1 MNLIESL
8 DLITLS
14 LSKEKIKHALIGG
27 LALAAHGVTRAT
39 VDIDLL
45 INGDNKAAAKSAL
58 FNLGFSIFH
67 ETEEVLQ
74 LSGPAQLDIIFANRS
89 LSKKLL
95 SCAKHYND
103 FPLPVVSAE
112 GLIGLKI
119 QAYKNDSKRELQD
132 KADIQALLTQNP
144 DLDLSI
150 IKSYADLFNEWEFIL
165 KLKEL
170 IK

>member
-8 DLITLS
+8 NLVTTS
-14 LSKEKIKHALIGG
+14 LSKECIKHALIGG
-27 LALAAHGVTRAT
+27 LALAAHGVVRAT

-45 INGDNKAAAKSAL
+45 IDGDDKDAVKTVL

-67 ETEEVLQ
+67 ETDEILQ
-74 LSGPAQLDIIFANRS
+74 LSGPAQLDIILANRP
-89 LSKKLL
+89 LSKNLL
-95 SCAKHYND
+95 NQAKSYND

-119 QAYKNDSKRELQD
+119 QAYKNDPKRELQD
-132 KADIQALLTQNP
+132 KADIQALLTQNQN
-144 DLDLSI
+144 LDFSK
-150 IKSYADLFNEWEFIL
+150 IKEYADLFNEWGFIL
-165 KLKEL
+165 KTQEL